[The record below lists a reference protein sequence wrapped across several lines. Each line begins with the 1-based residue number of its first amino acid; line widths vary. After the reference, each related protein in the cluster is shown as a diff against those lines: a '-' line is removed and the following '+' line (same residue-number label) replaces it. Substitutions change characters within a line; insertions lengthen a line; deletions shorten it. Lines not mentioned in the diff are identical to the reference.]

1 MSLSEKELEVES
13 LNVLSLFH
21 QRIEIEAKNLIE
33 DPCVLE
39 LEVECVEDVEKLT
52 RTAIVAHEAQQPE
65 AAMYVLDKQLDAL
78 KETLSRIKF
87 YLGELEEIIPQ

>member
-21 QRIEIEAKNLIE
+21 QKIEIRPKNLIE
-33 DPCVLE
+33 DPCL
-39 LEVECVEDVEKLT
+39 LEVEEECEEDAEKIT
-52 RTAIVAHEAQQPE
+52 RAVIVAHEAQQPE
-65 AAMYVLDKQLDAL
+65 DAMYVLDKQLDAL